1 MKASFKVERQ
11 KLALCVRFSKDCVF
25 LRKIVQGFSSGWYV
39 FVFVILLCLVSIVF
53 YHPSWKR
60 RSFYF
65 VFVFVFV
72 SPWLEE
78 ACLQQVHKPLLY
90 HYASPG
96 MERWAIMRGVL
107 GSINL

>member
-1 MKASFKVERQ
+1 MKASFRVERQ
-11 KLALCVRFSKDCVF
+11 KLALCARFSKDCVF

-65 VFVFVFV
+65 CI
-72 SPWLEE
+72 
-78 ACLQQVHKPLLY
+78 CLCLCITVVGRGMPA
-90 HYASPG
+90 ASPQAATVPLCFTWHG
-96 MERWAIMRGVL
+96 EMGNYARCVGKY
-107 GSINL
+107 